1 MIHGFIE
8 ERRVGCLDYSPE
20 KLGTLQTDM
29 KELQASLLASILT
42 SSSLRIAHRKLLS
55 SSLCCELKGCRVS

>member
-42 SSSLRIAHRKLLS
+42 SSPSLTLILRA
-55 SSLCCELKGCRVS
+55 G